1 MKLPRLRRPRRR
13 RTVVALIV
21 AGVLI
26 AALIVVIA
34 VSRPPGVRTVSR
46 FVAGV
51 PEAGGQPVQLDTTL
65 YLPETT
71 PAPAILL
78 AHGFGGDKTDLDT
91 QARDLA
97 RGGYVVLTYSARG
110 FGKSGGLVHL
120 DAPAFEVADASK
132 LVDYLAAQ
140 KTVREDRAGDPRV
153 GVAGSSYGG
162 ALALLLAGTDRRI
175 DAVGADI
182 TWNNL
187 EHALFPNG
195 VATAPGVFKKL
206 WAGYLFQAA
215 YGTRPVDPSCGRFA
229 PDTCAAYQQAA
240 QTGSPDATT
249 SALLRASSPAS
260 VLAAITAPTLL
271 IQGEQD
277 SLFPLTE
284 ADANARGIAAHGTP
298 VKVIWRSGGHDGRS
312 QSDDVRQ
319 AFQSWFDAR
328 LRAQGSL
335 STPFQFAVRGAGLS
349 AASGRT
355 ISQTR
360 QVDSGYPGI
369 NENPTHTLT
378 VTVGGPPQ
386 RIGAPAGGNPAAVSV
401 LPQLGGVLDAA
412 QGAGASNPLQS
423 IGSIPGQVARF
434 ASDPLPDRMLVAGA
448 STVRLAVS
456 AQTTTDA
463 ILFVGLRDV
472 GSDGSDVLP
481 SGLVTPVRLTG
492 LLPGTARE
500 VTVTLPSVVRAI
512 ATGHRLVLTVSTT
525 DLAYRLPTDPRTY
538 TVALAAGPTAPLTVA
553 TIDGHPV
560 RAGRPLAWLVAGLI
574 AVLVVAAGV
583 AWWARRRRRASHADP
598 ELAELPIAT
607 RDLVKEYGDG
617 YRAVDG
623 VSFRVERGQ
632 VVGLLGPN
640 GAGKTTTLRML
651 VGLISPT
658 RGHIHVFGEP
668 IQPGA
673 PVLSRIG
680 ALIEGPGFL
689 PHLSGRENLRLFWAA
704 SGRPQGDADFDTAL
718 QIAGLGPSIDRKVKT
733 YSHGMKQRLAIA
745 QAMLGLPELLVLD
758 EPTNGLDPPQIAEMR
773 EVLQSYARTGRTV
786 VISSHLLAEV
796 EQTCTHV
803 VVMHKGALIA
813 AGSVHDI
820 AGNGRMQLAVPD
832 PARAAHVLAAA
843 GIVAEAVPARR
854 ALEDVFLDLVG
865 GGER

>member
-1 MKLPRLRRPRRR
+1 MKLPRLWRPRRR
-13 RTVVALIV
+13 RTVVALVV
-21 AGVLI
+21 AGAIVL
-26 AALIVVIA
+26 ALAVLVV
-34 VSRPPGVRTVSR
+34 VTRPAGVHTVSR
-46 FVAGV
+46 FVAGT
-51 PEAGGQPVQLDTTL
+51 PESDGRPVQLDTTL
-65 YLPETT
+65 YLPAST

-97 RGGYVVLTYSARG
+97 RAGYVVLTYSARG

-120 DAPAFEVADASK
+120 DAPAFEVADGSK
-132 LVDYLAAQ
+132 LVDYLATQ
-140 KTVREDRAGDPRV
+140 VSVRKDSDGDPRI

-162 ALALLLAGTDRRI
+162 GLALLLAGTDHRI

-182 TWNNL
+182 TWNSL
-187 EHALFPNG
+187 QRALFPNG
-195 VATAPGVFKKL
+195 AATGPGVFKKL

-215 YGTRPVDPSCGRFA
+215 HGSGPTDPSCGRFA
-229 PDTCAAYQQAA
+229 PDVCAAYQRAA
-240 QTGSPDATT
+240 QSGTPDAAM
-249 SALLRASSPAS
+249 SALLRASSPESILAS
-260 VLAAITAPTLL
+260 ITAPTLL

-312 QSDDVRQ
+312 QTDDVRL

-328 LRAQGSL
+328 LRAKGSE
-335 STPFQFAVRGAGLS
+335 SSPFQFAVRGAGLS

-360 QVDSGYPGI
+360 QVDAGYPGI
-369 NENPTHTLT
+369 DGRPTLT
-378 VTVGGPPQ
+378 ETVTIQGRPQ
-386 RIGAPAGGNPAAVSV
+386 QISAPAGGNPAAVSV
-401 LPQLGGVLDAA
+401 LPQLGDALDAA
-412 QGAGASNPLQS
+412 QGAGASNPFQS
-423 IGSIPGQVARF
+423 ISSLSGQVARF

-448 STVRLAVS
+448 STVRLVVT

-463 ILFVGLRDV
+463 ILFISLHDL
-472 GSDGSDVLP
+472 GSDTDVLP

-492 LLPGTARE
+492 LVAGAPRE
-500 VTVTLPSVVRAI
+500 VTLTLPSVVRLI
-512 ATGHRLVLTVSTT
+512 AAGHRLVLTVATT

-538 TVALAAGPTAPLTVA
+538 TVALAGGGTEALTVA
-553 TIDGHPV
+553 TVDAHTV
-560 RAGRPLAWLVAGLI
+560 RPGRPLAWLITGVV
-574 AVLVVAAGV
+574 AVLLVMAGV
-583 AWWARRRRRASHADP
+583 AWWARRRRRASKRDP
-598 ELAELPIAT
+598 ELAEVPIAIQ
-607 RDLVKEYGDG
+607 DLGKEYGDG

-623 VSFRVERGQ
+623 VTFRVERGQ

-640 GAGKTTTLRML
+640 GAGKTTILRML
-651 VGLISPT
+651 VGLITPT
-658 RGHIHVFGEP
+658 RGQIHVFGQP

-673 PVLSRIG
+673 AVLSRIG
-680 ALIEGPGFL
+680 AFIEGPGFL
-689 PHLSGRENLRLFWAA
+689 PHLSGRENLRLFWEA
-704 SGRPQGDADFDTAL
+704 SGRPLDDADFETAL
-718 QIAGLGPSIDRKVKT
+718 QIAGLGASIDRKVKT

-773 EVLQSYARTGRTV
+773 EVLQRYALTGRTV
-786 VISSHLLAEV
+786 MISSHLLAEV

-832 PARAAHVLAAA
+832 PARAAQVLAGA
-843 GIVAEAVPARR
+843 GITAQTVPARR
-854 ALEDVFLDLVG
+854 ALEDVFLDLVA
-865 GGER
+865 GE

>member
-1 MKLPRLRRPRRR
+1 MKLPRLWRPRRR
-13 RTVVALIV
+13 RTVVALVV
-21 AGVLI
+21 AGAIVL
-26 AALIVVIA
+26 ALAVLVV
-34 VSRPPGVRTVSR
+34 VTRPAGVHTVSR
-46 FVAGV
+46 FVAGT
-51 PEAGGQPVQLDTTL
+51 PESDGRPVQLDTTL
-65 YLPETT
+65 YLPASA

-97 RGGYVVLTYSARG
+97 RAGYVVLTYSARG

-120 DAPAFEVADASK
+120 DAPAFEVADGSK
-132 LVDYLAAQ
+132 LVDYLATQ
-140 KTVREDRAGDPRV
+140 VSVRKDSDGDPRI

-162 ALALLLAGTDRRI
+162 GLALLLAGTDHRI

-182 TWNNL
+182 TWNSL
-187 EHALFPNG
+187 QRALFPNG
-195 VATAPGVFKKL
+195 AATGPGVFKKL

-215 YGTRPVDPSCGRFA
+215 HGSGPTDPSCGRFA
-229 PDTCAAYQQAA
+229 PDVCAAYQRAA
-240 QTGSPDATT
+240 QSGTPDAAMST
-249 SALLRASSPAS
+249 LLRASSPESILAS
-260 VLAAITAPTLL
+260 ITAPTLL

-312 QSDDVRQ
+312 QTDDVRL

-328 LRAQGSL
+328 LRAKGSE
-335 STPFQFAVRGAGLS
+335 SSPFQFAVRGAGLS

-360 QVDSGYPGI
+360 QVDAGYPGI
-369 NENPTHTLT
+369 DGRPTLT
-378 VTVGGPPQ
+378 ETVTIQGRPQ
-386 RIGAPAGGNPAAVSV
+386 QISAPAGGNPAAVSV
-401 LPQLGGVLDAA
+401 LPQLGDALDAA
-412 QGAGASNPLQS
+412 QGAGASNPFQS
-423 IGSIPGQVARF
+423 ISSLSGQVARF

-448 STVRLAVS
+448 STVRLVVT

-463 ILFVGLRDV
+463 ILFISLHDL
-472 GSDGSDVLP
+472 GSDTDVLP

-492 LLPGTARE
+492 LVAGAPRE
-500 VTVTLPSVVRAI
+500 VTLTLPSVVRLI
-512 ATGHRLVLTVSTT
+512 AAGHRLVLTVATT
-525 DLAYRLPTDPRTY
+525 DLAYRLPIDPRTY
-538 TVALAAGPTAPLTVA
+538 TVALAGGGTEALTVA
-553 TIDGHPV
+553 TVDAHTV
-560 RAGRPLAWLVAGLI
+560 RPGRPLAWLITGVV
-574 AVLVVAAGV
+574 AVLLVMAGV
-583 AWWARRRRRASHADP
+583 AWWARRRRRASKRDP
-598 ELAELPIAT
+598 ELAEVPIAIQ
-607 RDLVKEYGDG
+607 DLGKEYGDG

-623 VSFRVERGQ
+623 VTFRVERGQ

-640 GAGKTTTLRML
+640 GAGKTTILRML
-651 VGLISPT
+651 VGLITPT
-658 RGHIHVFGEP
+658 RGQIHVFGQP

-673 PVLSRIG
+673 AVLSQIG
-680 ALIEGPGFL
+680 AFIEGPGFL
-689 PHLSGRENLRLFWAA
+689 PHLSGRENLRLFWEA
-704 SGRPQGDADFDTAL
+704 SGRPLDDADFETAL
-718 QIAGLGPSIDRKVKT
+718 QIAGLGASIDRKVKT

-773 EVLQSYARTGRTV
+773 EVLQRYALTGRTV
-786 VISSHLLAEV
+786 MISSHLLAEV

-832 PARAAHVLAAA
+832 PARAAQVLAGA
-843 GIVAEAVPARR
+843 GITAQTVPARR
-854 ALEDVFLDLVG
+854 ALEDVFLDLVA
-865 GGER
+865 GE

>member
-21 AGVLI
+21 A
-26 AALIVVIA
+26 AALVLALAVLLVVT
-34 VSRPPGVRTVSR
+34 RPPGVPTVSR
-46 FVAGV
+46 FVAGT
-51 PEAGGQPVQLDTTL
+51 PEVDGRPVQLDTTL
-65 YLPETT
+65 YLPPST

-78 AHGFGGDKTDLDT
+78 AHGFGGDKTDLTT

-97 RGGYVVLTYSARG
+97 RAGYVVLTYSARG

-132 LVDYLAAQ
+132 LIDYLATQAS
-140 KTVREDRAGDPRV
+140 VRKDAPGDPRV

-162 ALALLLAGTDRRI
+162 GLALLLAGTDHRI

-182 TWNNL
+182 TWNSL

-195 VATAPGVFKKL
+195 AATGPGVFKKL

-215 YGTRPVDPSCGRFA
+215 HGTGPTDPSCGRFA
-229 PDTCAAYQQAA
+229 PDICAAYQRAA
-240 QTGSPDATT
+240 QTGTPDAAM

-260 VLAAITAPTLL
+260 VLDSITVPTLL

-298 VKVIWRSGGHDGRS
+298 VKVIWRSGGHDGAG
-312 QSDDVRQ
+312 QSDTVRQ

-328 LRAQGSL
+328 LRGNGAL

-360 QVDSGYPGI
+360 QVDAGYPGI
-369 NENPTHTLT
+369 DGNPTLT
-378 VTVGGPPQ
+378 ESVTIQGRPQ
-386 RIGAPAGGNPAAVSV
+386 QISAPAGGNPASVSV
-401 LPQLGGVLDAA
+401 LPQLGNALDAA
-412 QGAGASNPLQS
+412 QAAGASNPLQS
-423 IGSIPGQVARF
+423 VASIPGQVARF
-434 ASDPLPDRMLVAGA
+434 ASDPLPNRLLVAGA
-448 STVRLAVS
+448 STVRLLVT

-463 ILFVGLRDV
+463 ILFVGLHDV
-472 GSDGSDVLP
+472 SSDGSDVLP
-481 SGLVTPVRLTG
+481 SGLVGPVRLTG
-492 LLPGTARE
+492 LAPGTARE
-500 VTVTLPSVVRAI
+500 VTLTLPSVVRAI
-512 ATGHRLVLTVSTT
+512 ATGHRLVLTVATT
-525 DLAYRLPTDPRTY
+525 DLGYQLPTDPRTY
-538 TVALAAGPTAPLTVA
+538 TIALAGPTAPLTVA
-553 TIDGHPV
+553 TVDAHTV
-560 RAGRPLAWLVAGLI
+560 RPGRPLAWLVTGVV
-574 AVLVVAAGV
+574 AVLLVMAGV
-583 AWWARRRRRASHADP
+583 AWWARRRQRASRLDP
-598 ELAELPIAT
+598 DLAAVPIAIH
-607 RDLVKEYGDG
+607 DLVKDYGDG

-623 VSFRVERGQ
+623 VTFRVERGQ

-651 VGLISPT
+651 VGLITPT
-658 RGHIHVFGEP
+658 RGDIHVFGQP
-668 IQPGA
+668 IRPGA
-673 PVLSRIG
+673 AVLSRIG
-680 ALIEGPGFL
+680 AFIEGPGFL

-704 SGRPQGDADFDTAL
+704 SGRPRDDADLETAL
-718 QIAGLGPSIDRKVKT
+718 QIAGLGASIDRKVKT

-773 EVLQSYARTGRTV
+773 EVLQRYALTGRTV

-832 PARAAHVLAAA
+832 PARAAEVLAGA
-843 GIVAEAVPARR
+843 GIAVETVPARR
-854 ALEDVFLDLVG
+854 ALEDVFLDLVA
-865 GGER
+865 GE